1 DNPFNNNKV
10 IAHRGAWKKAG
21 LPQNS
26 IASLKAAI
34 ALGCA
39 GSETDVH
46 MTTDNFLVINH
57 DNKWNDLIIQ
67 NNTLNDLRKKNLSN
81 GEPLP
86 LLRDFLKII
95 REQNGTK
102 LILEIKSSVK
112 GKVWADSTVLK
123 VVNLVHQM
131 EVQKWITYISF
142 DYDMLKEILRVDALA
157 NVQYLNGDKSPDELQ
172 QDGIKGA
179 DYHFSVFQMHPEWI
193 QSAKKNNID
202 LNAWTVNEEKDMNL
216 LLLNGF
222 NFITTNEP
230 ELLFKDIEKYSGS
243 VE

>member
-1 DNPFNNNKV
+1 M
-10 IAHRGAWKKAG
+10 IAHRGAWKNKN

-34 ALGCA
+34 SLGCA

-46 MTTDNFLVINH
+46 MTADNFLVINH
-57 DNKWNDLIIQ
+57 DNKWNGLVIQ
-67 NNTLNDLRKKNLSN
+67 KNTLIDLRKKNLSN
-81 GEPLP
+81 GETLP
-86 LLRDFLKII
+86 LLHDFLKII

-102 LILEIKSSVK
+102 LILEIKSSVR

-142 DYDMLKEILRVDALA
+142 DYEMLKEILRSDATA
-157 NVQYLNGDKSPDELQ
+157 NVQYLNGDKSPDQLK

-179 DYHFSVFQMHPEWI
+179 DYHYPVFQMHPEWI
-193 QSAKKNNID
+193 QSAKENNID
-202 LNAWTVNEEKDMNL
+202 LNAWTVNEEKDMNWL
-216 LLLNGF
+216 LVNAF

-230 ELLFKDIEKYSGS
+230 ELLFKEIEK
-243 VE
+243 